1 MGLGLGLVATPSTS
15 GWCERSWSTSVS
27 TLVRVRVRLRLRVR
41 VRLRLRLRVRLKLR
55 LRLRLSVHLG
65 QVAAKL
71 RPCDG
76 VVEPANQVA
85 PHGGM

>member
-27 TLVRVRVRLRLRVR
+27 TLVRVRLRLRLRVR
-41 VRLRLRLRVRLKLR
+41 VKLKLR

>member
-27 TLVRVRVRLRLRVR
+27 TLVRVRLRLRVR
-41 VRLRLRLRVRLKLR
+41 VRVRLKLR

>member
-27 TLVRVRVRLRLRVR
+27 TLVRVR

-76 VVEPANQVA
+76 VVEPADQVA

>member
-27 TLVRVRVRLRLRVR
+27 TLVRVRVRLRVR
-41 VRLRLRLRVRLKLR
+41 VRVRLKLR